1 MITLYSQNLSFF
13 CIAGLGR
20 AHISRL
26 ALSCFDTGLWLGINF
41 GAWGAGR
48 QTDCGS
54 HDDLVIF
61 RIFIR
66 YFLLWFQQVVP
77 RVARFSKAK
86 TYEVETLWL
95 QSSFLRV
102 VMSFWWIIKG
112 LSGPSHALVQMEVKL
127 SLLLLFCL
135 FLVSDERERL
145 FERER
150 LAAAMQIF
158 LCGVERYSIALRTW
172 HPDPARGLGLLH
184 SRRTHRV
191 AVSAM
196 T

>member
-1 MITLYSQNLSFF
+1 MIRNSAL
-13 CIAGLGR
+13 
-20 AHISRL
+20 SRL

-135 FLVSDERERL
+135 FRLSDERERL

-150 LAAAMQIF
+150 FAAAMQIF
-158 LCGVERYSIALRTW
+158 LSLSRAVLDCFENVTSRPGSRIRTIALSPHT
-172 HPDPARGLGLLH
+172 
-184 SRRTHRV
+184 
-191 AVSAM
+191 
-196 T
+196 